1 MGRLALK
8 VLLGERVRSLVAVAA
23 VAFSVALV
31 NLQGGLLLGLLRKAA
46 LLVEFGSADVW
57 VGRRH
62 MKNVEL
68 TLSIPERWV
77 HRIRAVDGVAR
88 AEPYLLGLSAVTLPD
103 GRWEATTVVGSGA
116 GALLG
121 NAWAMAE
128 GSADAIRRPDGV
140 LIDRCDR
147 ATLGNCRLGDVIEV
161 NGHRARIL
169 GFTDGIVSFTTTPY
183 VFTTLDA
190 ARGGYLNE
198 VVPADHCSYILVRA
212 EAGSDLAR
220 LCARIRRRVPEAEVY
235 DRETYVRKTMLFW
248 FMRTGMGIG
257 FGLATLL
264 GLLVG
269 LGTLAQAQ
277 YAAVNE
283 RIKEFA
289 TLKAMGAAEWRIARF
304 LLAQAL
310 GTTLAGALVGL
321 VATAVAVAVIR
332 SPRAPVHVPW
342 WLPLL
347 AVTLMI
353 VVGLVASWLPY
364 RRLQRIDPAAV
375 LRG

>member
-1 MGRLALK
+1 
-8 VLLGERVRSLVAVAA
+8 
-23 VAFSVALV
+23 
-31 NLQGGLLLGLLRKAA
+31 
-46 LLVEFGSADVW
+46 
-57 VGRRH
+57 
-62 MKNVEL
+62 
-68 TLSIPERWV
+68 
-77 HRIRAVDGVAR
+77 
-88 AEPYLLGLSAVTLPD
+88 
-103 GRWEATTVVGSGA
+103 
-116 GALLG
+116 
-121 NAWAMAE
+121 MAE
-128 GSADAIRRPDGV
+128 GNADAIRRPDGV

-147 ATLGNCRLGDVIEV
+147 AALGNCRLGDVIEV
-161 NGHRARIL
+161 NGHRARVL
-169 GFTDGIVSFTTTPY
+169 GFTDGIVSFTATPY
-183 VFTTLDA
+183 VFTTLET
-190 ARGGYLNE
+190 ARAGYLNE
-198 VVPADHCSYILVRA
+198 VVPADHCSYILVQA
-212 EAGSDLAR
+212 EPGCDLAQ

-248 FMRTGMGIG
+248 FTRTGMGIG
-257 FGLATLL
+257 FGLATFL
-264 GLLVG
+264 GLVVG

-289 TLKAMGAAEWRIARF
+289 TLKAMGAAEWRIALF

-342 WLPLL
+342 WLPLS

-353 VVGLVASWLPY
+353 VVGLLASWLPY

>member
-8 VLLGERVRSLVAVAA
+8 VLLGERVRSLVAIAA

-46 LLVEFGSADVW
+46 LLVDFGRADVW
-57 VGRRH
+57 VGRRN

-88 AEPYLLGLSAVTLPD
+88 AEPYLLGHAAVTLPD
-103 GRWEATTVVGSGA
+103 GRWEVTTVVGSGA
-116 GALLG
+116 GSLLG

-147 ATLGNCRLGDVIEV
+147 EALGNCRLGDVIEV
-161 NGHRARIL
+161 NGHRARVL

-183 VFTTLDA
+183 VFTTLET

-198 VVPADHCSYILVRA
+198 VVPADHCSYVLVQA
-212 EAGSDLAR
+212 ELGCDLAQ

-248 FMRTGMGIG
+248 FTRTGMGIG
-257 FGLATLL
+257 FGLATFL

-289 TLKAMGAAEWRIARF
+289 TLKAMGAAEWRIALF

-310 GTTLAGALVGL
+310 GTTLAGALLGL
-321 VATAVAVAVIR
+321 MASAGAVAVIR

-342 WLPLL
+342 WLPLS

-353 VVGLVASWLPY
+353 AVGLLASWLPY